1 MTIQLL
7 PNPIYIDVL
16 CSQGEKDIRHGEF
29 KIKKT
34 ERSGW
39 GSKNES
45 KIVFFDVRKE
55 PILFF
60 ARMKIVIVVISNF
73 CENVVISNAN
83 FGFSLR
89 PISIRTSSRLG
100 DSFESRIER
109 CVFRFS
115 CFALC
120 HDCLLYL
127 DTVEGKNENETI
139 RWLCCRLKSC
149 GNHFLKSYC
158 EDSFNSNFLSMYG
171 VTIQCAYV
179 MPLMFGT
186 ERNSIPTRN
195 NILKIFGKSD
205 LLSTVGGGSSSG
217 KLRVRKCVL
226 CITS

>member
-89 PISIRTSSRLG
+89 PISIRKHL
-100 DSFESRIER
+100 
-109 CVFRFS
+109 
-115 CFALC
+115 
-120 HDCLLYL
+120 HDR
-127 DTVEGKNENETI
+127 GI
-139 RWLCCRLKSC
+139 
-149 GNHFLKSYC
+149 
-158 EDSFNSNFLSMYG
+158 
-171 VTIQCAYV
+171 
-179 MPLMFGT
+179 
-186 ERNSIPTRN
+186 
-195 NILKIFGKSD
+195 ILKVELRDVCFVFHALHYATIVCYI
-205 LLSTVGGGSSSG
+205 STPWKERMKTRPSVGS
-217 KLRVRKCVL
+217 VAD
-226 CITS
+226 